1 MKACREVEQ
10 LREVEATWI
19 GGEVGVDSESC
30 NRQEFFM
37 AGGTLVSSPIVT
49 SVPSAETLAC
59 RWFNEACCSNVR
71 TWKKV
76 KIKTFLSLSPQSV
89 PPLDEAPQSSQGSQK
104 HPGNQQCF

>member
-1 MKACREVEQ
+1 MVKACTEVEQ

-19 GGEVGVDSESC
+19 GGEVGVDNESC

-71 TWKKV
+71 TWKKI
-76 KIKTFLSLSPQSV
+76 KI
-89 PPLDEAPQSSQGSQK
+89 
-104 HPGNQQCF
+104 